1 MSDIVTRRRFIGH
14 AVGSAALAAAGLSVE
29 RVVERLGG
37 EGPNAIELMTAGEIT
52 LVINTPRGR
61 GARADGAYIRTAA
74 AQHGIPL
81 LTTVAAAQA
90 AALGL
95 SEARNQ
101 RLFVRSLQD
110 IHRTAR

>member
-1 MSDIVTRRRFIGH
+1 MLANLGFRFVATAGTAAALK
-14 AVGSAALAAAGLSVE
+14 AVGVPVE

-37 EGPNAIELMTAGEIT
+37 DGLNAIELMTAGEIT

-110 IHRTAR
+110 IHRTVR